1 MSETEKALSFFRPQD
16 ESTPKLNCSQA
27 VLAAFADRLGLDL
40 GAAKELAR
48 GFGGGIGRQGLT
60 CGAVT
65 GAVMALGCAGR
76 HLNDE
81 ETAKAHVQEVVHEFF
96 RRFEARHGAT
106 DCRDLLGADISTT
119 EGYQTAREQKLFN
132 SHCTEFV
139 RDGAEIVDDLLIREK
154 QRLTDAG

>member
-1 MSETEKALSFFRPQD
+1 MNEIERALSFFRPQD

-27 VLAAFADRLGLDL
+27 VLAAFSDRLGLDPET
-40 GAAKELAR
+40 ARELAR
-48 GFGGGIGRQGLT
+48 GFGGGIGRHGLT

-81 ETAKAHVQEVVHEFF
+81 EKAKAHVQELVREFF

-106 DCRDLLGADISTT
+106 DCRDLLGADLSTA
-119 EGYQTAREQKLFN
+119 EGYQTAREQKLFDGN
-132 SHCTEFV
+132 CPGFV
-139 RDGAEIVDDLLIREK
+139 RDAAEIVDDLLIRE
-154 QRLTDAG
+154 